1 MPEPVPAAKPEGEAD
16 PQPGQDEPLPA
27 DGESRS
33 TELTGLFLEK
43 PPENVVAVA
52 GSDITFIAKVDSST
66 LTRKPAMKWLKGKWL
81 DLGSKAGKHMQF
93 KETYDRNTK
102 VCIYTY
108 EMKIIKVVP
117 GDAGGY
123 RCEVTSKDK
132 CDSSTFEISV
142 EGDTQYDCFREKTTF
157 RFSTPITYIFL
168 FPFSLIDRKKK
179 PVKEEPEIDV
189 WELLKNAHP
198 SEYEKIA
205 FEYGITDLRGMLKRL
220 KKMKVVEPKHSEAF
234 LKRLDSCYSVE
245 KGKKIV
251 LKCEVVDPDV
261 QVKWLKNGQEIKPSA
276 KYVMEANGNVRT
288 LTINRT
294 TLADDAAYECVV
306 GEDKCFTE
314 VFVKEPPV
322 TITKLMDDYHV
333 VVGERVEFEIEVS
346 EEGAHVMWYFE
357 DIELHKDKDSKYRFK
372 KDGKK
377 HTLIIQEATL
387 DDIGMYHAWTNGG
400 HTKGELE
407 VEEKELEVLQDIA
420 DLTVRATDQAMFKC
434 EVSDDKVTGK
444 WYKDGVEVL
453 PSERIKM
460 THIGRFHRLIIDDV
474 KPNDAGDYTFVPDGY
489 ALSLSAKLNFLEIK
503 IDYVPRQDPPKIHL
517 DTTGNMVSQN
527 TVIVVAGNKL
537 RLDVEITGEP
547 APTVVWSKGEKPV
560 TDTEG
565 RVRVESRKDLSCFV
579 IEGAER
585 EDEGNYTIC
594 VTNPAGE
601 DKAMLFVK
609 IVDVPDPPENVKCTS
624 VGEDCGTIVWD
635 PPVFD
640 GGAPLKGYLME
651 RKKKGSSRWT
661 KLNFDVYESTTYE
674 AKRMIEG
681 VMYEMRVYA
690 VNSIGMSP
698 PSLSSKPFMP
708 IAPTSEPTR
717 LTVHDVTDSTCT
729 LKWLAPEKIGA
740 GGLDGY
746 VIEYCKEG
754 DTEWVVANNELCERQ
769 GFVVRGLPV
778 GEKINFRVVAVNI
791 AGRSLP
797 AILQQPVTIR
807 EIMGES
813 VLFLILYL
821 QSNTIVYCN
830 IIFFTPLEYPKI
842 RLPRELRTKYIRKVG
857 DKINLTIPFQGKPR
871 PVATWYKD
879 GQPIDAKMV
888 NVRNSNVDTI
898 LFIRSAEREHSGKYE
913 LVLQIENMEDRATV
927 EIRIVEKPG
936 PPVNVKVTEVW
947 GFNAALEWQP
957 PTDDGNCEITG
968 YTIQKA
974 DMKTKE
980 WFTVYE
986 HNRRTNCTA
995 SDLIMGNE
1003 YMFRVYSENLCG
1015 QSEEPRQSKNTA
1027 VIVKTGDIMCH
1038 ISDMSCVPKFTQPLV
1053 DRSVVAGYSTAIS
1066 CAVRGFPRPK
1076 IVWMKNKMIIGGDPK
1091 YLMQNNQGVL
1101 TLNIRKPSTFD
1112 GGKYSCMAVND
1123 LGKDEVECRLDIRSK
1138 NEGEERAP
1146 LPGDPQP
1153 LQELLRHLWETS
1165 NPV

>member
-1 MPEPVPAAKPEGEAD
+1 MPEPVHEEKPAEDLPPDDGDSDAD
-16 PQPGQDEPLPA
+16 GDEPQ
-27 DGESRS
+27 S
-33 TELTGLFLEK
+33 TELTGLFVEK
-43 PPENVVAVA
+43 PPNNVVAVA
-52 GSDITFIAKVDSST
+52 GTDVTFIAKVDST
-66 LTRKPAMKWLKGKWL
+66 NLIKKPIMKWLKGKWL

-102 VCIYTY
+102 IYTY

-132 CDSSTFEISV
+132 CDSSTFEITVEAAHQDEQADILSTFKRADAGED
-142 EGDTQYDCFREKTTF
+142 EGDLD
-157 RFSTPITYIFL
+157 FSAL
-168 FPFSLIDRKKK
+168 LKAVKKKKK
-179 PVKEEPEIDV
+179 PEKEEPEIDV

-205 FEYGITDLRGMLKRL
+205 FKYGITDLRGMLKRL
-220 KKMKVVEPKHSEAF
+220 KKMKAEPVVHSEAF
-234 LKRLDSCYSVE
+234 LKRLESCYSVE
-245 KGKKIV
+245 KGKKIT
-251 LKCEVVDPDV
+251 LRCEVVDPNV

-276 KYVMEANGNVRT
+276 KYVMEAIGNVRT
-288 LTINRT
+288 LTINKS

-346 EEGAHVMWYFE
+346 EEGAHVMWFFE
-357 DIELHKDKDSKYRFK
+357 DQELHKDKDSRYRFK

-420 DLTVRATDQAMFKC
+420 DLTVRATDQAVFKC

-444 WYKDGVEVL
+444 WFKDGVEVL
-453 PSERIKM
+453 PSDRIKM
-460 THIGRFHRLIIDDV
+460 THIGRFHRLVIDNV
-474 KPNDAGDYTFVPDGY
+474 KQEDAGDYTFVPDGY

-503 IDYVPRQDPPKIHL
+503 IDYVPRQEPPKIHL

-527 TVIVVAGNKL
+527 TIIVVAGNKL

-547 APTVVWSKGEKPV
+547 APIVVWSKGDKPV

-585 EDEGNYTIC
+585 DDEGNYTIT

-601 DKAMLFVK
+601 DKAVLFLK
-609 IVDVPDPPENVKCTS
+609 IVDVPDPPENVKCTG
-624 VGEDCGTIVWD
+624 VGEDCATIIWD
-635 PPVFD
+635 APKFD
-640 GGAPLKGYLME
+640 GGAPVKGYLME

-661 KLNFDVYESTTYE
+661 KLNFDVYDSTTYE

-681 VMYEMRVYA
+681 ILYEMRVFA

-717 LTVHDVTDSTCT
+717 LTVHDVTDTTCS

-754 DTEWVVANNELCERQ
+754 DTEWVVANQELCERQ
-769 GFVVRGLPV
+769 GYVVRNLPV

-791 AGRSLP
+791 AGRSPP
-797 AILQQPVTIR
+797 AIMSQPVTIR
-807 EIMGES
+807 EIMEH
-813 VLFLILYL
+813 
-821 QSNTIVYCN
+821 
-830 IIFFTPLEYPKI
+830 PKI

-857 DKINLTIPFQGKPR
+857 EKVNLTIPFQGKPR
-871 PVATWYKD
+871 PVATWFKD
-879 GQPIDAKMV
+879 GKPLDEKMV
-888 NVRNSNVDTI
+888 NVRNSNVDSI
-898 LFIRSAEREHSGKYE
+898 LFIRSAEREHSGTYE
-913 LVLQIENMEDRATV
+913 LVLKIENMEDRASII
-927 EIRIVEKPG
+927 IRIVDKPG
-936 PPVNVKVTEVW
+936 PPLNVRVTDVW
-947 GFNAALEWQP
+947 GFNAALEWEP
-957 PTDDGNCEITG
+957 PKDDGNCDISG

-986 HNRRTNCTA
+986 HNRRTNSTV
-995 SDLIMGNE
+995 SDLVMGNE
-1003 YMFRVYSENLCG
+1003 YMFRIYSENLCG
-1015 QSEEPRQSKNTA
+1015 LSEEPRMSKNTA
-1027 VIVKTGDIMCH
+1027 VIAKTGLELKSKPYKEKDMCC
-1038 ISDMSCVPKFTQPLV
+1038 SPKFTQPLV
-1053 DRSVVAGYSTAIS
+1053 DRTVVAGYSTAIS
-1066 CAVRGFPRPK
+1066 CAVRAFPKPK
-1076 IVWMKNKMIIGGDPK
+1076 IIWMKNRMIIGEDPK

-1112 GGKYSCMAVND
+1112 GGKYSCMAVNE
-1123 LGKDEVECRLDIRSK
+1123 LGQAEVECTLSV
-1138 NEGEERAP
+1138 
-1146 LPGDPQP
+1146 QV
-1153 LQELLRHLWETS
+1153 HTETEKK
-1165 NPV
+1165 

>member
-1 MPEPVPAAKPEGEAD
+1 MPEPVPAAKPEGEGA
-16 PQPGQDEPLPA
+16 EPT
-27 DGESRS
+27 S
-33 TELTGLFLEK
+33 TELTGLFVEK
-43 PPENVVAVA
+43 PPASVVAVA
-52 GSDITFIAKVDSST
+52 GADVTFVAKVDST
-66 LTRKPAMKWLKGKWL
+66 ALTRKPTMKWLKGKWL

-102 VCIYTY
+102 IYTY
-108 EMKIIKVVP
+108 EMKIIKVVA

-123 RCEVTSKDK
+123 RCEVSAKDK
-132 CDSSTFEISV
+132 CDSSTFEVSV
-142 EGDTQYDCFREKTTF
+142 EAAQQEEHKDILSAFKRADAGEDEGDLD
-157 RFSTPITYIFL
+157 FSALLKATKK
-168 FPFSLIDRKKK
+168 KKK
-179 PVKEEPEIDV
+179 PQKEEPPIDV
-189 WELLKNAHP
+189 WELLKSAHP

-220 KKMKVVEPKHSEAF
+220 KKMKTVEPKHSEAF
-234 LKRLDSCYSVE
+234 LKRLESCYSVE

-251 LKCEVVDPDV
+251 LRCEVVDPDV

-276 KYVMEANGNVRT
+276 KYVMESAGNVRT
-288 LTINRT
+288 LTINKAN
-294 TLADDAAYECVV
+294 LADDAAYECVV

-346 EEGAHVMWYFE
+346 EEGAHVMWFFE
-357 DIELHKDKDSKYRFK
+357 DVELHKEKDSKYRFK

-377 HTLIIQEATL
+377 HTLIIHEATL

-407 VEEKELEVLQDIA
+407 VEEKQLEVLQDIA

-453 PSERIKM
+453 PSDRIKM
-460 THIGRFHRLIIDDV
+460 THIGRFHRLIIDNV
-474 KPNDAGDYTFVPDGY
+474 KPEDAGDYTFVPDGY

-527 TVIVVAGNKL
+527 TIIVVAGNKL

-547 APTVVWSKGEKPV
+547 APTCVWSKGDQAV
-560 TDTEG
+560 TSTEG

-579 IEGAER
+579 IESAER

-609 IVDVPDPPENVKCTS
+609 IVDVPDPPENVKCTG
-624 VGEDCGTIVWD
+624 VGEETATIVWD
-635 PPVFD
+635 PPAFD
-640 GGAPLKGYLME
+640 GGAALKGYLME

-681 VMYEMRVYA
+681 VLYEMRVFA
-690 VNSIGMSP
+690 INSIGMSQ
-698 PSLSSKPFMP
+698 PSISSKPFMP

-717 LTVHDVTDSTCT
+717 LSVHDVTDSTCT
-729 LKWLAPEKIGA
+729 LKWLAPERIGA

-754 DTEWVVANNELCERQ
+754 GTEWVVANQELCERQ

-778 GEKINFRVVAVNI
+778 GEKINFRVVAVNV
-791 AGRSLP
+791 AGRSAP
-797 AILQQPVTIR
+797 ATLAQPVTIR
-807 EIMGES
+807 EIM
-813 VLFLILYL
+813 
-821 QSNTIVYCN
+821 
-830 IIFFTPLEYPKI
+830 EYPKI

-857 DKINLTIPFQGKPR
+857 EKVNLVVPFQGKPR

-879 GQPIDAKMV
+879 GQPIDPKMV
-888 NVRNSNVDTI
+888 NVRSSNVDSI

-913 LVLQIENMEDRATV
+913 LVLQIENMEDRATID
-927 EIRIVEKPG
+927 IRIVDKPG
-936 PPVNVKVTEVW
+936 PPVNVRVTELW
-947 GFNAALEWQP
+947 GFNAALEWEP
-957 PTDDGNCEITG
+957 PKDDGNCEITG

-986 HNRRTNCTA
+986 HNRRPNCTA

-1015 QSEEPRQSKNTA
+1015 LSDEPRLSKNTA
-1027 VIVKTGDIMCH
+1027 VIAKTGLELKRSPYKEKDV
-1038 ISDMSCVPKFTQPLV
+1038 SCSPKFTQPLV

-1076 IVWMKNKMIIGGDPK
+1076 IVWMKNKMIIGEDPK

-1101 TLNIRKPSTFD
+1101 TLNIRRPSTFD

-1123 LGKDEVECRLDIRSK
+1123 LGKDEVECQLKVRVAVEPEK
-1138 NEGEERAP
+1138 K
-1146 LPGDPQP
+1146 
-1153 LQELLRHLWETS
+1153 
-1165 NPV
+1165 

>member
-1 MPEPVPAAKPEGEAD
+1 MPEPVPAAKPEGEA
-16 PQPGQDEPLPA
+16 PEEPAEEANLQPEEDDAPPA
-27 DGESRS
+27 DGDSDGDGDAQTNHADEEPGS
-33 TELTGLFLEK
+33 TELTGLFVEK
-43 PPENVVAVA
+43 PPDYVVAVT
-52 GSDITFIAKVDSST
+52 GTDVTFIAKVDST
-66 LTRKPAMKWLKGKWL
+66 NLTRKPTMKWLKGKWL

-102 VCIYTY
+102 IYTY
-108 EMKIIKVVP
+108 EMKIIKVVA

-142 EGDTQYDCFREKTTF
+142 EAAQQEGQEDILSAFKRADAGEDEGDLD
-157 RFSTPITYIFL
+157 FSALLKATK
-168 FPFSLIDRKKK
+168 RKKK
-179 PVKEEPEIDV
+179 PEKVEPDIDV
-189 WELLKNAHP
+189 WELLKNADP
-198 SEYEKIA
+198 SQYEKIA

-220 KKMKVVEPKHSEAF
+220 KKMKKVEPKHSEAF
-234 LKRLDSCYSVE
+234 LKKLESCYSVD

-251 LKCEVVDPDV
+251 LRCEVVDPNS

-276 KYVMEANGNVRT
+276 KYVMEASGNVRT
-288 LTINRT
+288 LTINKT
-294 TLADDAAYECVV
+294 TLADDAAYECVI

-346 EEGAHVMWYFE
+346 EEGAHVMWFFE
-357 DIELHKDKDSKYRFK
+357 DIELHRDKDTKYRFK

-377 HTLIIQEATL
+377 HTLVIQEATL

-420 DLTVRATDQAMFKC
+420 DLTVKATDQAVFKC
-434 EVSDDKVTGK
+434 EVSDEKVTGK
-444 WYKDGVEVL
+444 WFKDGVEVL
-453 PSERIKM
+453 PSDRIKM
-460 THIGRFHRLIIDDV
+460 SHIGRFHRLTINDV
-474 KPNDAGDYTFVPDGY
+474 KPEDAGDYTFIPDGY

-527 TVIVVAGNKL
+527 TIIVVAGNKL

-547 APTVVWSKGEKPV
+547 APTVVWSKGDKPI
-560 TDTEG
+560 TENEG

-585 EDEGNYTIC
+585 DDEGNYTIC

-601 DKAMLFVK
+601 DKAVLFVK
-609 IVDVPDPPENVKCTS
+609 IVDVPDPPEHVKCVS
-624 VGEDCGTIVWD
+624 VGEDCANIVWEA
-635 PPVFD
+635 PKFD
-640 GGAPLKGYLME
+640 GGAPIKGYLME

-681 VMYEMRVYA
+681 VLYEMRVFA
-690 VNSIGMSP
+690 VNSIGMSQ
-698 PSLSSKPFMP
+698 PSLTSKPFMP

-717 LTVHDVTDSTCT
+717 LTVNDVTDSTCS
-729 LKWLAPEKIGA
+729 LKWLAPERIGA

-746 VIEYCKEG
+746 TIEYCKEG
-754 DTEWVVANNELCERQ
+754 DTEWVVANKDLCERQ
-769 GFVVRGLPV
+769 GYVVRGLPV

-797 AILQQPVTIR
+797 ATLAQPVTIR
-807 EIMGES
+807 EIVEH
-813 VLFLILYL
+813 
-821 QSNTIVYCN
+821 
-830 IIFFTPLEYPKI
+830 PKI
-842 RLPRELRTKYIRKVG
+842 RLPRDLRTKYIRKVG
-857 DKINLTIPFQGKPR
+857 EKVNLTIPFQGKPR

-879 GQPIDAKMV
+879 GQPLDPKMV
-888 NVRNSNVDTI
+888 NVRNSNVDSI
-898 LFIRSAEREHSGKYE
+898 LFIRSAEREHSGTYE
-913 LVLQIENMEDRATV
+913 LVLQIENLEDRATIQ
-927 EIRIVEKPG
+927 IRIVDKPG
-936 PPVNVKVTEVW
+936 PPVNVKVTDVW
-947 GFNAALEWQP
+947 GFNAALEWEP
-957 PTDDGNCEITG
+957 PKDDGNCEITG

-974 DMKTKE
+974 DMKTKD
-980 WFTVYE
+980 WYTVYE

-995 SDLIMGNE
+995 SDLVMGNE
-1003 YMFRVYSENLCG
+1003 YMFRIYSENLCG
-1015 QSEEPRQSKNTA
+1015 LSEEPRMSKNTA
-1027 VIVKTGDIMCH
+1027 KISKTGLELKTKPYKEK
-1038 ISDMSCVPKFTQPLV
+1038 DMNCVPKFTQPLV

-1066 CAVRGFPRPK
+1066 CAVKGFPKPK
-1076 IVWMKNKMIIGGDPK
+1076 IIWMKNKMIIGEDPK

-1112 GGKYSCMAVND
+1112 GGKYSCMAVNE
-1123 LGKDEVECRLDIRSK
+1123 LGKDEVECKLDIRV
-1138 NEGEERAP
+1138 AT
-1146 LPGDPQP
+1146 DPDKK
-1153 LQELLRHLWETS
+1153 
-1165 NPV
+1165 

>member
-1 MPEPVPAAKPEGEAD
+1 MPEPVPAAKPEGEA
-16 PQPGQDEPLPA
+16 PEEPTEEDAFPA
-27 DGESRS
+27 DGGADSEADGDDSGS
-33 TELTGLFLEK
+33 TELTGLFIEK
-43 PPENVVAVA
+43 PEQNVVAVA
-52 GSDITFIAKVDSST
+52 GTDVTLIARVDSST
-66 LTRKPAMKWLKGKWL
+66 LTRKPTMKWLKGKWL

-102 VCIYTY
+102 IYTY

-123 RCEVTSKDK
+123 RCEVTAKDK

-142 EGDTQYDCFREKTTF
+142 ESARQEEQADILSAFKRADAGEDEGELD
-157 RFSTPITYIFL
+157 FSALLKATK
-168 FPFSLIDRKKK
+168 KKK
-179 PVKEEPEIDV
+179 PVKEEPEVDV

-220 KKMKVVEPKHSEAF
+220 KKMKVEPKHTEAF
-234 LKRLDSCYSVE
+234 LKKLESCYSVE
-245 KGKKIV
+245 KGKRIV
-251 LKCEVVDPDV
+251 LKCEVVDPDI

-276 KYVMEANGNVRT
+276 KYVMEANGTFRT
-288 LTINRT
+288 LTINKT

-346 EEGAHVMWYFE
+346 EEGAHVMWFFE
-357 DIELHKDKDSKYRFK
+357 DIELHKEKDSSKYRFK

-377 HTLIIQEATL
+377 HTMIINEATL

-420 DLTVRATDQAMFKC
+420 DLTVKATEQALFKC
-434 EVSDDKVTGK
+434 EVSDEKVTGK

-460 THIGRFHRLIIDDV
+460 THIGRFHRLLIDDV
-474 KPNDAGDYTFVPDGY
+474 KPEDAGDYTFVPDGY

-527 TVIVVAGNKL
+527 TIIVVAGNKL

-547 APTVVWSKGEKPV
+547 APTVVWSKGDQQII
-560 TDTEG
+560 DTEG
-565 RVRVESRKDLSCFV
+565 RIRVEARKDLSCFV

-609 IVDVPDPPENVKCTS
+609 IVDVPDPPEHVKCQS
-624 VGEDCGTIVWD
+624 VGEDCATITWE
-635 PPVFD
+635 PPKFD
-640 GGAPLKGYLME
+640 GGAPVKGYLME

-661 KLNFDVYESTTYE
+661 KLNFDVYQSTTYE

-681 VMYEMRVYA
+681 VLYEMRVFA
-690 VNSIGMSP
+690 VNSIGLSQ
-698 PSLSSKPFMP
+698 PSLNSKPFMP
-708 IAPTSEPTR
+708 IAPTSEPMR
-717 LTVHDVTDSTCT
+717 LSVHDVTDTTCS
-729 LKWLAPEKIGA
+729 LKWLAPERIGA

-754 DTEWVVANNELCERQ
+754 GTEWVVANQELCERQ

-778 GEKINFRVVAVNI
+778 GEKINFRVSAVNI
-791 AGRSLP
+791 AGRSPP
-797 AILQQPVTIR
+797 ATLSQPVTIR
-807 EIMGES
+807 EIVE
-813 VLFLILYL
+813 L
-821 QSNTIVYCN
+821 
-830 IIFFTPLEYPKI
+830 PKI
-842 RLPRELRTKYIRKVG
+842 RLPRDLRTKYIRKVG
-857 DKINLTIPFQGKPR
+857 DKINLTVPFQGKPR

-879 GQPIDAKMV
+879 GQPLDPKMV

-913 LVLQIENMEDRATV
+913 LVLQIENMEDRATID
-927 EIRIVEKPG
+927 IRIVEKPG
-936 PPVNVKVTEVW
+936 PPVNVKVIDVW
-947 GFNAALEWQP
+947 GFNAALEWEP
-957 PTDDGNCEITG
+957 PKDDGNCEVTG

-1015 QSEEPRQSKNTA
+1015 LSEEPRQSKNTA
-1027 VIVKTGDIMCH
+1027 VIAKTGLECKQNPYKEIDV
-1038 ISDMSCVPKFTQPLV
+1038 SCVPKFTQPLV

-1066 CAVRGFPRPK
+1066 CAVKGFPRPK
-1076 IVWMKNKMIIGGDPK
+1076 IIWMKNKMIIGEDPK

-1123 LGKDEVECRLDIRSK
+1123 LGKDEVECKLDVRV
-1138 NEGEERAP
+1138 AT
-1146 LPGDPQP
+1146 DPDKK
-1153 LQELLRHLWETS
+1153 
-1165 NPV
+1165 

>member
-1 MPEPVPAAKPEGEAD
+1 MPVLEQPETGEMCLSPYFTSEP
-16 PQPGQDEPLPA
+16 
-27 DGESRS
+27 
-33 TELTGLFLEK
+33 TELTGLFVEK
-43 PPENVVAVA
+43 PPENVVAVS
-52 GSDITFIAKVDSST
+52 GTDVCFIAKVDSTT
-66 LTRKPAMKWLKGKWL
+66 LTRKPTMKWLKGKWM

-102 VCIYTY
+102 IYTY

-132 CDSSTFEISV
+132 CDSSTFEITVEAAQQDTKADILSAFKRADAGED
-142 EGDTQYDCFREKTTF
+142 EGDLD
-157 RFSTPITYIFL
+157 FSAL
-168 FPFSLIDRKKK
+168 LKK
-179 PVKEEPEIDV
+179 PQKEEPEIDV
-189 WELLKNAHP
+189 WELLKSAHP

-205 FEYGITDLRGMLKRL
+205 FQYGITDLRGMLKRL

-234 LKRLDSCYSVE
+234 LKRLESCYSVD

-251 LKCEVVDPDV
+251 LKCEVVDPNI

-294 TLADDAAYECVV
+294 SLADDAAYECVV
-306 GEDKCFTE
+306 EDDKCFTE

-333 VVGERVEFEIEVS
+333 VVGERVEFEVEVS
-346 EEGAHVMWYFE
+346 EEGAHVMWFFE
-357 DIELHKDKDSKYRFK
+357 DEELQKDKDSKYRFK

-387 DDIGMYHAWTNGG
+387 NDIGMYHAWTNGG

-407 VEEKELEVLQDIA
+407 VEEKQLEVLQDIA
-420 DLTVRATDQAMFKC
+420 DLTVKATEQAMFKC

-444 WYKDGVEVL
+444 WLKDGVEVL
-453 PSERIKM
+453 PSNRIKM

-474 KPNDAGDYTFVPDGY
+474 TPEDAGDYTFIPDGY

-527 TVIVVAGNKL
+527 TIIVVAGNKL

-547 APTVVWSKGEKPV
+547 APTVVWSKGDKPI
-560 TDTEG
+560 TNNEG
-565 RVRVESRKDLSCFV
+565 RVRVETKKDLSCFI

-585 EDEGNYTIC
+585 EDEGNYTII

-601 DKAMLFVK
+601 DKAVLFVK
-609 IVDVPDPPENVKCTS
+609 IVDVPDPPEHVKCTS
-624 VGEDCGTIVWD
+624 VGEDTATIVWD
-635 PPVFD
+635 APKFD

-661 KLNFDVYESTTYE
+661 KLNFDVFESTTYE

-681 VMYEMRVYA
+681 VLYEMRVFA

-698 PSLSSKPFMP
+698 PSLTSKPFMP
-708 IAPTSEPTR
+708 IAPTSEPMR

-729 LKWLAPEKIGA
+729 LKWLTPEKIGA

-769 GFVVRGLPV
+769 GYVVRGLPV
-778 GEKINFRVVAVNI
+778 GEKVNFRVVAVNI
-791 AGRSLP
+791 AGRSPP
-797 AILQQPVTIR
+797 AVMSQPVTIR
-807 EIMGES
+807 EIMEH
-813 VLFLILYL
+813 
-821 QSNTIVYCN
+821 
-830 IIFFTPLEYPKI
+830 PKI
-842 RLPRELRTKYIRKVG
+842 RLPRELRTKYIKRVG
-857 DKINLTIPFQGKPR
+857 EKINLTIPFQGKPR

-879 GQPIDAKMV
+879 GQPIDPKTI
-888 NVRNSNVDTI
+888 NVRNSNVDSI

-913 LVLQIENMEDRATV
+913 LVLQIENMEDRATI
-927 EIRIVEKPG
+927 EIRVIEKPG
-936 PPVNVKVTEVW
+936 PPRKVRVTDVW
-947 GFNAALEWQP
+947 GFNAALEWEP
-957 PTDDGNCEITG
+957 PTDDGNSEITG

-986 HNRRTNCTA
+986 HNRRPNCTA
-995 SDLIMGNE
+995 SDLIIGNE
-1003 YMFRVYSENLCG
+1003 YVFRVYSENLCG
-1015 QSEEPRQSKNTA
+1015 LSDDATQSKNTA
-1027 VIVKTGDIMCH
+1027 VIAKIGVGKQIPYKEM
-1038 ISDMSCVPKFTQPLV
+1038 DMACMPKFTQPLV
-1053 DRSVVAGYSTAIS
+1053 DRTVVAGYSTAIS
-1066 CAVRGFPRPK
+1066 CAVKGFPRPK
-1076 IVWMKNKMIIGGDPK
+1076 IVWMKNKMIIGEDPK

-1101 TLNIRKPSTFD
+1101 TLNIRKPSPFD

-1123 LGKDEVECRLDIRSK
+1123 LGKDVVECKLDVR
-1138 NEGEERAP
+1138 GELRGGSSDAFIFFFF
-1146 LPGDPQP
+1146 L
-1153 LQELLRHLWETS
+1153 ELHY
-1165 NPV
+1165 

>member
-1 MPEPVPAAKPEGEAD
+1 MPEPVPEAKPEARE
-16 PQPGQDEPLPA
+16 EPAEEDAFPA
-27 DGESRS
+27 DGESEAEWDEQGS
-33 TELTGLFLEK
+33 TELTGLFVEK
-43 PPENVVAVA
+43 PPENVIAVT
-52 GSDITFIAKVDSST
+52 GMDVTLIARVDSST
-66 LTRKPAMKWLKGKWL
+66 LTRKPTMKWLKGKWM

-102 VCIYTY
+102 IYTY

-123 RCEVTSKDK
+123 RCEVTAKDK

-142 EGDTQYDCFREKTTF
+142 ESAQQEEQTDILSAFKRADAGEDEGELD
-157 RFSTPITYIFL
+157 FSALLKATKK
-168 FPFSLIDRKKK
+168 KKK
-179 PVKEEPEIDV
+179 PQKEEPEIDV

-220 KKMKVVEPKHSEAF
+220 KKMKVEPKHSEAF
-234 LKRLDSCYSVE
+234 LKKLESCYSVE

-251 LKCEVVDPDV
+251 LRCEVVDPDI

-276 KYVMEANGNVRT
+276 KYVMEAIGNVRT
-288 LTINRT
+288 LTINKA
-294 TLADDAAYECVV
+294 TLSDDAAYECVV

-346 EEGAHVMWYFE
+346 EEGAHVMWFFE

-372 KDGKK
+372 KDGRK
-377 HTLIIQEATL
+377 HTMIIHEATL

-407 VEEKELEVLQDIA
+407 VEEKQLEVLQDIA
-420 DLTVRATDQAMFKC
+420 DLTVRAAEQALFKC

-453 PSERIKM
+453 PSDRIRM
-460 THIGRFHRLIIDDV
+460 THVGRFHRLFIDDV
-474 KPNDAGDYTFVPDGY
+474 KPEDAGDYTFVPDGY

-527 TVIVVAGNKL
+527 TIIVVAGNKL

-547 APTVVWSKGEKPV
+547 APTVVWSKGDKPI
-560 TDTEG
+560 TENEG
-565 RVRVESRKDLSCFV
+565 RVRVEARKDLSCFV

-585 EDEGNYTIC
+585 DDEGNYTIC

-601 DKAMLFVK
+601 DKAVLFVK
-609 IVDVPDPPENVKCTS
+609 IVDVPDPPEHVKCMS
-624 VGEDCGTIVWD
+624 VGEDCATITWE
-635 PPVFD
+635 PPKFD
-640 GGAPLKGYLME
+640 GGAPVKGYLME

-661 KLNFDVYESTTYE
+661 KLNFDVYDSTTYE

-681 VMYEMRVYA
+681 VLYEMRVFA
-690 VNSIGMSP
+690 VNSIGLSQ
-698 PSLSSKPFMP
+698 PSLNSKPFMP
-708 IAPTSEPTR
+708 IAPTSEPMR
-717 LTVHDVTDSTCT
+717 LSVHDVTDSTCS

-754 DTEWVVANNELCERQ
+754 ATEWVVANQELCERQ

-791 AGRSLP
+791 AGRSPP
-797 AILQQPVTIR
+797 AILSQPVTIR
-807 EIMGES
+807 EIMEH
-813 VLFLILYL
+813 
-821 QSNTIVYCN
+821 
-830 IIFFTPLEYPKI
+830 PKI
-842 RLPRELRTKYIRKVG
+842 RLPRDLRTKYIRKVG
-857 DKINLTIPFQGKPR
+857 EKINLTVPFQGKPR

-879 GQPIDAKMV
+879 GQALDPKMV
-888 NVRNSNVDTI
+888 NVRNSNVDSI

-927 EIRIVEKPG
+927 DIRIVDKPG
-936 PPVNVKVTEVW
+936 PPVNVRVTDVW
-947 GFNAALEWQP
+947 GFNAALEWEP
-957 PTDDGNCEITG
+957 PKDNGNCEITG

-1015 QSEEPRQSKNTA
+1015 LSEEPRQSKNTA
-1027 VIVKTGDIMCH
+1027 VIAKTGLVCKETPYKEKDL
-1038 ISDMSCVPKFTQPLV
+1038 SCVPKFTQPLV

-1066 CAVRGFPRPK
+1066 CAVKGFPRPK
-1076 IVWMKNKMIIGGDPK
+1076 IIWMKNKMIIGEDPK

-1112 GGKYSCMAVND
+1112 GGKYSCMAVNE
-1123 LGKDEVECRLDIRSK
+1123 LGKDEVECKLDVHVVT
-1138 NEGEERAP
+1138 
-1146 LPGDPQP
+1146 DPDKK
-1153 LQELLRHLWETS
+1153 
-1165 NPV
+1165 

>member
-1 MPEPVPAAKPEGEAD
+1 MPEPVPAAKPEGEGTAPEESTEEAV
-16 PQPGQDEPLPA
+16 PQPEEDDELPA
-27 DGESRS
+27 DGEPAS
-33 TELTGLFLEK
+33 TELTGLFVEK
-43 PPENVVAVA
+43 PPASVVAVA
-52 GSDITFIAKVDSST
+52 GGDVTFVARVDSTT
-66 LTRKPAMKWLKGKWL
+66 LTRKPTMKWLKGKWL

-102 VCIYTY
+102 IYTY
-108 EMKIIKVVP
+108 EMKIIKVVA

-123 RCEVTSKDK
+123 RCEVSAKDK
-132 CDSSTFEISV
+132 CDSSTFEVSV
-142 EGDTQYDCFREKTTF
+142 EAAHQEEHTDILSAFKRADAGEDEGDLD
-157 RFSTPITYIFL
+157 FSALLKATKK
-168 FPFSLIDRKKK
+168 KKK
-179 PVKEEPEIDV
+179 PVKEEPPIDV
-189 WELLKNAHP
+189 WELLKSAHP
-198 SEYEKIA
+198 SDYEKIA

-220 KKMKVVEPKHSEAF
+220 KKMKTVEPKHSEAF

-251 LKCEVVDPDV
+251 LRCEVVDPDV

-276 KYVMEANGNVRT
+276 KYVMESAGNVRT
-288 LTINRT
+288 LTINKAS
-294 TLADDAAYECVV
+294 LADDAAYECVV
-306 GEDKCFTE
+306 GDDKCFTE

-333 VVGERVEFEIEVS
+333 VVGEKVEFEIEVS
-346 EEGAHVMWYFE
+346 EEGAHVMWFFE
-357 DIELHKDKDSKYRFK
+357 DVELHKEKDSKFRFK

-377 HTLIIQEATL
+377 HTLIIHEATL

-407 VEEKELEVLQDIA
+407 VEEKQLEVLQDIA

-460 THIGRFHRLIIDDV
+460 THIGRFHRLIIDNV
-474 KPNDAGDYTFVPDGY
+474 KPEDAGDYTFVPDGY

-527 TVIVVAGNKL
+527 TIIVVAGNKL
-537 RLDVEITGEP
+537 RLDVEISGEP
-547 APTVVWSKGEKPV
+547 APTCVWSKGDQAVES
-560 TDTEG
+560 TEG

-579 IEGAER
+579 IESAER

-609 IVDVPDPPENVKCTS
+609 IVDVPDPPENVKCTG
-624 VGEDCGTIVWD
+624 VGEETATIVWD
-635 PPVFD
+635 PPAFD
-640 GGAPLKGYLME
+640 GGAALKGYLME

-681 VMYEMRVYA
+681 VLYEMRVFA
-690 VNSIGMSP
+690 INSIGMSQ
-698 PSLSSKPFMP
+698 PSISSKPFMP

-717 LTVHDVTDSTCT
+717 LSVHDVTDSTCT
-729 LKWLAPEKIGA
+729 LKWLAPERIGA

-754 DTEWVVANNELCERQ
+754 DTEWVVANQELCERQ

-791 AGRSLP
+791 AGRSTP
-797 AILQQPVTIR
+797 ATMAQPVTIR
-807 EIMGES
+807 EIM
-813 VLFLILYL
+813 
-821 QSNTIVYCN
+821 
-830 IIFFTPLEYPKI
+830 EYPKI

-857 DKINLTIPFQGKPR
+857 EKINLVVPFQGKPR

-879 GQPIDAKMV
+879 GQPIDPKMV
-888 NVRNSNVDTI
+888 NVRSSNVDSI
-898 LFIRSAEREHSGKYE
+898 LFIRSAERDHSGKYE
-913 LVLQIENMEDRATV
+913 LVLQIENMEDRATID
-927 EIRIVEKPG
+927 IRIIDKPG
-936 PPVNVKVTEVW
+936 PPVNVRVTELW
-947 GFNAALEWQP
+947 GFNAALEWEP
-957 PTDDGNCEITG
+957 PKDDGNCEISG

-986 HNRRTNCTA
+986 HNRRPNCTA

-1015 QSEEPRQSKNTA
+1015 LSEEPRFSKNTA
-1027 VIVKTGDIMCH
+1027 VIAKTGLELKRNPYKEKDV
-1038 ISDMSCVPKFTQPLV
+1038 SCSPKFTQPLV

-1076 IVWMKNKMIIGGDPK
+1076 IVWMKNKMIIGEDPK

-1101 TLNIRKPSTFD
+1101 TLNIRRPSTFD

-1123 LGKDEVECRLDIRSK
+1123 LGKDEVECQLSVRV
-1138 NEGEERAP
+1138 AV
-1146 LPGDPQP
+1146 DP
-1153 LQELLRHLWETS
+1153 EKK
-1165 NPV
+1165 

>member
-1 MPEPVPAAKPEGEAD
+1 MPEPVPAAKPEGEEL
-16 PQPGQDEPLPA
+16 PPA
-27 DGESRS
+27 DGDSEGDGDELGS
-33 TELTGLFLEK
+33 TELSGLFVEK
-43 PPENVVAVA
+43 PPENVVAIA
-52 GSDITFIAKVDSST
+52 GSDVTFTARVDSTT
-66 LTRKPAMKWLKGKWL
+66 LTRKPTMKWLKGKWM

-102 VCIYTY
+102 IYTY

-117 GDAGGY
+117 GDAGGF
-123 RCEVTSKDK
+123 RCEVTAKDK
-132 CDSSTFEISV
+132 CDSCTFEITVEAAQQEQQADILSAFKRADAGED
-142 EGDTQYDCFREKTTF
+142 EGDLD
-157 RFSTPITYIFL
+157 FSALLKAT
-168 FPFSLIDRKKK
+168 KKK
-179 PVKEEPEIDV
+179 KKVKQEPEIDV

-234 LKRLDSCYSVE
+234 LKKLESCYSVE

-251 LKCEVVDPDV
+251 LRCEVFDPDV

-276 KYVMEANGNVRT
+276 KYVMEAVGNVRT
-288 LTINRT
+288 LTINKT
-294 TLADDAAYECVV
+294 SLADDAAYECVV

-357 DIELHKDKDSKYRFK
+357 ETELHKDKDSKYRFK

-377 HTLIIQEATL
+377 HTLIIQEAML

-407 VEEKELEVLQDIA
+407 VEEKQLEVLQDIA
-420 DLTVRATDQAMFKC
+420 DLTVRAADQAMFKC

-453 PSERIKM
+453 PSERIKL
-460 THIGRFHRLIIDDV
+460 THIGRFHRLTIDNV
-474 KPNDAGDYTFVPDGY
+474 KPEDAGDYTFVPDGY

-517 DTTGNMVSQN
+517 DTSGNMVSQN
-527 TVIVVAGNKL
+527 TIIVVAGNKL
-537 RLDVEITGEP
+537 RLDVEISGEP
-547 APTVVWSKGEKPV
+547 APTVVWSKGDKPV
-560 TDTEG
+560 TETEG

-579 IEGAER
+579 IEGTER

-601 DKAMLFVK
+601 DKAVLFVK
-609 IVDVPDPPENVKCTS
+609 IVDVPDPPENVHCTS
-624 VGEDCGTIVWD
+624 VGEDCASIIWE
-635 PPVFD
+635 PPKFD

-681 VMYEMRVYA
+681 VMYEMRVFA
-690 VNSIGMSP
+690 INSIGMSP

-708 IAPTSEPTR
+708 LAPTSEPTR
-717 LTVHDVTDSTCT
+717 LSVHDVTDSTCT
-729 LKWLAPEKIGA
+729 LKWLAPERIGA

-754 DTEWVVANNELCERQ
+754 DTEWVVANQELCERQ

-778 GEKINFRVVAVNI
+778 GEKIDFRVVAVNM
-791 AGRSLP
+791 AGRSPP
-797 AILQQPVTIR
+797 ALLGQPVTIR
-807 EIMGES
+807 EITEH
-813 VLFLILYL
+813 
-821 QSNTIVYCN
+821 
-830 IIFFTPLEYPKI
+830 PKI
-842 RLPRELRTKYIRKVG
+842 RLPRDLRTKYIRKVG
-857 DKINLTIPFQGKPR
+857 EKINLVIPFQGKPR
-871 PVATWYKD
+871 PIATWFKD
-879 GQPIDAKMV
+879 GKPLDEKMV
-888 NVRNSNVDTI
+888 SVRNSNVDSI

-913 LVLQIENMEDRATV
+913 LVLKIENMEDRASID
-927 EIRIVEKPG
+927 IRIIDLPG
-936 PPVNVKVTEVW
+936 PPQNVKVTEVW
-947 GFNAALEWQP
+947 GFNAALEWDP
-957 PTDDGNCEITG
+957 PKDNGNCEITG

-980 WFTVYE
+980 WFTVYD

-1003 YMFRVYSENLCG
+1003 YMFRIFSENLCG
-1015 QSEEPRQSKNTA
+1015 LSEEARMSKNTA
-1027 VIVKTGDIMCH
+1027 VITKTGLEIKRNPYIEKDV
-1038 ISDMSCVPKFTQPLV
+1038 SCVPKFTQPLV
-1053 DRSVVAGYSTAIS
+1053 DRTVVAGYSTAIS
-1066 CAVRGFPRPK
+1066 CAVKGFPRPK
-1076 IVWMKNKMIIGGDPK
+1076 IVWMKNKRVLGEDPK
-1091 YLMQNNQGVL
+1091 YLMQNHQGVL
-1101 TLNIRKPSTFD
+1101 TLNIRKPSAFD
-1112 GGKYSCMAVND
+1112 GGNYTCKAVND
-1123 LGKDEVECRLDIRSK
+1123 LGADEVECKLDVRV
-1138 NEGEERAP
+1138 AP
-1146 LPGDPQP
+1146 DP
-1153 LQELLRHLWETS
+1153 EKK
-1165 NPV
+1165 

>member
-1 MPEPVPAAKPEGEAD
+1 MPEPVPEAKPAGDDAPPANGD
-16 PQPGQDEPLPA
+16 SDA
-27 DGESRS
+27 DGDESGS

-43 PPENVVAVA
+43 PPDYVVAVA
-52 GSDITFIAKVDSST
+52 GSDVTFTARVDSTT
-66 LTRKPAMKWLKGKWL
+66 LTRKPAMKWLKGKWM
-81 DLGSKAGKHMQF
+81 DLGSKAGKHFQF
-93 KETYDRNTK
+93 KEAYDRNTK
-102 VCIYTY
+102 IYTY
-108 EMKIIKVVP
+108 EMKIVKVVV

-123 RCEVTSKDK
+123 RCEVTAKDK
-132 CDSSTFEISV
+132 CDSSTFEICVEAAQQEQQADILSAFKRADAGED
-142 EGDTQYDCFREKTTF
+142 EGDLD
-157 RFSTPITYIFL
+157 FSALLKAT
-168 FPFSLIDRKKK
+168 KKK
-179 PVKEEPEIDV
+179 KKAQEEKPEIDV
-189 WELLKNAHP
+189 WELLKSAHP

-220 KKMKVVEPKHSEAF
+220 KKMKTVEPKHSEAF
-234 LKRLDSCYSVE
+234 LKKLESCYSVE

-251 LKCEVVDPDV
+251 LTCEVVDPNV
-261 QVKWLKNGQEIKPSA
+261 PVKWLKNGQEIKPSA
-276 KYVMEANGNVRT
+276 KYIMEANGNLRT
-288 LTINRT
+288 LTINKAS
-294 TLADDAAYECVV
+294 LADDAAYECVV
-306 GEDKCFTE
+306 GEDKSFTE

-346 EEGAHVMWYFE
+346 EEGAHVMWFFE
-357 DIELHKDKDSKYRFK
+357 DIELHKDKDSTKYRFK

-400 HTKGELE
+400 HTKGEVE

-460 THIGRFHRLIIDDV
+460 THIGRFHRLLIDNV
-474 KPNDAGDYTFVPDGY
+474 KPEDAGDYTFVPDGY

-517 DTTGNMVSQN
+517 DTSGNMVSQN
-527 TVIVVAGNKL
+527 TIIVVAGNKL
-537 RLDVEITGEP
+537 RLDVEISGEP
-547 APTVVWSKGEKPV
+547 APTVVWSKGDKPI

-565 RVRVESRKDLSCFV
+565 RVRVESKKDLSCFV

-601 DKAMLFVK
+601 DKAVLFVK
-609 IVDVPDPPENVKCTS
+609 IVDVPDPPEHVKCTS
-624 VGEDCGTIVWD
+624 VGEDCGTIVWE
-635 PPVFD
+635 PPKFD
-640 GGAPLKGYLME
+640 GGAPIKGYLME

-681 VMYEMRVYA
+681 VLYEMRVFA
-690 VNSIGMSP
+690 VNSIGLSP
-698 PSLSSKPFMP
+698 PSLNSKPFMP
-708 IAPTSEPTR
+708 IAPTSEPMR
-717 LTVHDVTDSTCT
+717 LTVHDVTDSTCS
-729 LKWLAPEKIGA
+729 LKWLAPERIGA

-746 VIEYCKEG
+746 LIEYCKEG
-754 DTEWVVANNELCERQ
+754 DTEWVAANTELCERQ
-769 GFVVRGLPV
+769 GFVVRNLPV
-778 GEKINFRVVAVNI
+778 GEKINFRVMAVNI
-791 AGRSLP
+791 AGSSTP
-797 AILQQPVTIR
+797 AILSQPVTIR
-807 EIMGES
+807 EIVEH
-813 VLFLILYL
+813 
-821 QSNTIVYCN
+821 
-830 IIFFTPLEYPKI
+830 PKI
-842 RLPRELRTKYIRKVG
+842 RLPRDLRTKFIRKVG
-857 DKINLTIPFQGKPR
+857 EKVNLTIPFQGKPR

-879 GQPIDAKMV
+879 GQPLDPKMV
-888 NVRNSNVDTI
+888 NVRNSNTDSI
-898 LFIRSAEREHSGKYE
+898 LFIRSAERDHSGKYE
-913 LVLQIENMEDRATV
+913 LVLQIENMEDRASID
-927 EIRIVEKPG
+927 IRIIDKPG
-936 PPVNVKVTEVW
+936 PPLNVRVTEAW
-947 GFNAALEWQP
+947 GFNAALEWEP
-957 PTDDGNCEITG
+957 PKDNGNSEITG

-980 WFTVYE
+980 WYTVYE
-986 HNRRTNCTA
+986 HNRRTHCTA

-1003 YMFRVYSENLCG
+1003 YMFRIYSENLCG
-1015 QSEEPRQSKNTA
+1015 LSDEPKLSKNT
-1027 VIVKTGDIMCH
+1027 VIINKTDLELKPTPFKEK
-1038 ISDMSCVPKFTQPLV
+1038 DMACMPKFTQPLV

-1066 CAVRGFPRPK
+1066 CAVKGFPKPK
-1076 IVWMKNKMIIGGDPK
+1076 IVWMKNRMIIAENPK

-1123 LGKDEVECRLDIRSK
+1123 LGKDEVECKLDVRV
-1138 NEGEERAP
+1138 AT
-1146 LPGDPQP
+1146 DPDKK
-1153 LQELLRHLWETS
+1153 
-1165 NPV
+1165 